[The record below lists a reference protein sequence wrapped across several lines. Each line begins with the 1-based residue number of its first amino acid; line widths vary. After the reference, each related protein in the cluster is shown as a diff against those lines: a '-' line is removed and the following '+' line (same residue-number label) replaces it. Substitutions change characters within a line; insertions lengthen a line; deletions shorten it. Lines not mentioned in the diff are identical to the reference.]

1 MSNLLKQKVKD
12 EQERILGLEIV
23 GGAMEIMESEEL
35 SDSDES
41 YEEE

>member
-12 EQERILGLEIV
+12 EQERISGLEIV